1 MKILLAEDELPAI
14 ESAGLLMELWQYE
27 LEVVPDGKAAV
38 ERVKERPYDLVLMD
52 LVMPVMD
59 GYEAIGRI
67 RNLSL
72 TWYQPIL
79 ALSATGAAGECLRAG
94 ADDFL
99 EKPYDCA
106 VLQRKILELTPK
118 VICLRKGEDRL
129 ILEERMPLD
138 QSELLRLKELWRQGL
153 ELVQWLGT
161 GATLAIPRTIE
172 PASNGHAAAEILSRL
187 QQARKT
193 LPELHTH

>member
-118 VICLRKGEDRL
+118 VICPGMREKGL
-129 ILEERMPLD
+129 ISEERMPVD
-138 QSELLRLKELWRQGL
+138 RNEFVRLRELWRQGL
-153 ELVQWLGT
+153 ELVQWPGT

-193 LPELHTH
+193 LPELRTH